1 MSDDPGFATVKSA
14 DRALVVLELLAGR
27 EPMRLMDI
35 ADELGMPRSS
45 TSNLLRTMA
54 LRRFVETTEDGRRYR
69 IGSRVRELARASERE
84 GDLVSLAQPLMDRL
98 VEQTGETV
106 QLAQLE
112 AMEVVYLA
120 ISESPHPMK
129 LVSEVGKRLF
139 AHGTGVGKTLL
150 AQLDPDE
157 AARRLRSVELP
168 RFTPAT
174 IVDVDDL
181 LDELREIAARGWG
194 TDDEEYVLGCRCVA
208 MPVHGPRGDAIAA
221 MSVSI
226 PTPRY
231 DDEVGERAL
240 AALGEAVG
248 ELSRQLGYV
257 APAAGVGAGTADDD
271 GGAAGAGGVVDA
283 NGSEPA

>member
-1 MSDDPGFATVKSA
+1 MSAEEQGFTSVKSA
-14 DRALVVLELLAGR
+14 DRVLVVLELLAGR

-35 ADELGMPRSS
+35 ADELELPRSS

-54 LRRFVETTEDGRRYR
+54 RRRFVEMTDDGRRYR
-69 IGSRVRELARASERE
+69 IGSRVRELARASERD
-84 GDLVSLAQPLMDRL
+84 GDIVSLAQPLMDRL

-150 AQLDPDE
+150 AMLDPEE
-157 AARRLRSVELP
+157 AERRLRSVELP
-168 RFTPAT
+168 RFTAST
-174 IVDVDDL
+174 IVDVDEL
-181 LDELREIAARGWG
+181 LDGLTEIRARGYG

-208 MPVHGPRGDAIAA
+208 MPVFGPRGDTIAA

-240 AALGEAVG
+240 ATLRAAVE
-248 ELSRQLGYV
+248 ELSRQAGYV
-257 APAAGVGAGTADDD
+257 APAAPA
-271 GGAAGAGGVVDA
+271 GGAVTGAA
-283 NGSEPA
+283 

>member
-1 MSDDPGFATVKSA
+1 MKNGVTADEAGFTTVKSA
-14 DRALVVLELLAGR
+14 DRVLVVLELLAGR

-54 LRRFVETTEDGRRYR
+54 RRRFVEYDEDDKRYR
-69 IGSRVRELARASERE
+69 IGSRMRELARASERE

-98 VEQTGETV
+98 VGQTGETV

-112 AMEVVYLA
+112 GMEVVYLA

-150 AQLDPDE
+150 AQLDPDDAE
-157 AARRLRSVELP
+157 QRLRAVELP

-181 LDELREIAARGWG
+181 LDGLREIAARGYG

-231 DDEVGERAL
+231 DEAVGERAL
-240 AALGEAVG
+240 EALRAATG
-248 ELSRQLGYV
+248 ELSRQLGWV
-257 APAAGVGAGTADDD
+257 APNESAD
-271 GGAAGAGGVVDA
+271 AVVAGAPGAV
-283 NGSEPA
+283 EPA

>member
-1 MSDDPGFATVKSA
+1 MKNGGTAEKAGFTTVKSA
-14 DRALVVLELLAGR
+14 DRVLVVLELLAGR

-35 ADELGMPRSS
+35 ADELEMPRSS

-54 LRRFVETTEDGRRYR
+54 RRRFVEYDEGDKRYR
-69 IGSRVRELARASERE
+69 IGSRMRELARASERE

-150 AQLDPDE
+150 AQLDLADAE
-157 AARRLRSVELP
+157 QRLRSVELP

-174 IVDVDDL
+174 VVDVDDL
-181 LDELREIAARGWG
+181 LDGLREIGERGYG
-194 TDDEEYVLGCRCVA
+194 TDDEEYVLGCRCIA

-240 AALGEAVG
+240 EALRSATG
-248 ELSRQLGYV
+248 ELSRQLGFV
-257 APAAGVGAGTADDD
+257 APASGAAVGAGDTS
-271 GGAAGAGGVVDA
+271 GAG
-283 NGSEPA
+283 EPA

>member
-1 MSDDPGFATVKSA
+1 MKNGGTAEEAAFTTVKSA
-14 DRALVVLELLAGR
+14 DRVLVVLELLAGR

-35 ADELGMPRSS
+35 ADELEMPRSS

-54 LRRFVETTEDGRRYR
+54 RRRFVEYDEGDKRYR
-69 IGSRVRELARASERE
+69 IGSRMRELARASERE

-150 AQLDPDE
+150 AQLDLADAE
-157 AARRLRSVELP
+157 QRLRSVELP

-174 IVDVDDL
+174 IIDVDDL
-181 LDELREIAARGWG
+181 LDGLREIGERGYG
-194 TDDEEYVLGCRCVA
+194 TDDEEYVLGCRCIA
-208 MPVHGPRGDAIAA
+208 MPVHGPRGDTIAA

-240 AALGEAVG
+240 EALRSATA
-248 ELSRQLGYV
+248 ELSRQLGWV
-257 APAAGVGAGTADDD
+257 ETASGAAVGAVGTS
-271 GGAAGAGGVVDA
+271 GAG
-283 NGSEPA
+283 EPA

>member
-1 MSDDPGFATVKSA
+1 MSADDPGFATVKSA

-69 IGSRVRELARASERE
+69 IGSRMRELARASER
-84 GDLVSLAQPLMDRL
+84 GDDLIALAQPLMDRL
-98 VEQTGETV
+98 VGQTGETV

-112 AMEVVYLA
+112 GMEVVYLA

-150 AQLDPDE
+150 AQLEEED
-157 AARRLRSVELP
+157 AAARLRSVELP

-181 LDELREIAARGWG
+181 LDEMREVRVRGYG

-257 APAAGVGAGTADDD
+257 PPAAAAE
-271 GGAAGAGGVVDA
+271 AGAGAGAGAGADA
-283 NGSEPA
+283 NGADPA

>member
-1 MSDDPGFATVKSA
+1 MSGDEQRFPTVKSA
-14 DRALVVLELLAGR
+14 DRVLIVLELLAGR
-27 EPMRLMDI
+27 EPMRLMEI
-35 ADELGMPRSS
+35 ADELGLPRSS

-54 LRRFVETTEDGRRYR
+54 RRRFVDYDREQKRYA
-69 IGSRVRELARASERE
+69 IGSRLRELARASERDD
-84 GDLVSLAQPLMDRL
+84 DLVALAQPLMDRL

-112 AMEVVYLA
+112 GMEVVYLA

-150 AQLDPDE
+150 AQLAPDE
-157 AARRLRSVELP
+157 AERRLRSVALP

-174 IVDVDDL
+174 LVDVGALLDDL
-181 LDELREIAARGWG
+181 RATAARGYG

-208 MPVHGPRGDAIAA
+208 IPVFGPRGEAIAA

-231 DDEVGERAL
+231 DDAVGERAL
-240 AALGEAVG
+240 AALRAAAG
-248 ELSRQLGYV
+248 ELSRQLGYI
-257 APAAGVGAGTADDD
+257 APAAERVGR
-271 GGAAGAGGVVDA
+271 
-283 NGSEPA
+283 

>member
-1 MSDDPGFATVKSA
+1 MSDDRGFATVKSA

-69 IGSRVRELARASERE
+69 IGSRMRELARASERE

-150 AQLDPDE
+150 AQLDE
-157 AARRLRSVELP
+157 ADAEARLRSVELA

-174 IVDVDDL
+174 MVDVDDL
-181 LDELREIAARGWG
+181 LDEMREIRARGWG

-231 DDEVGERAL
+231 DEEVGERAL

-257 APAAGVGAGTADDD
+257 AT
-271 GGAAGAGGVVDA
+271 AGAGAGAGSGAGGDG
-283 NGSEPA
+283 NGAGPA

>member
-1 MSDDPGFATVKSA
+1 MSDDRAFATVKSA

-54 LRRFVETTEDGRRYR
+54 LRRFVEMTDDGRRYR
-69 IGSRVRELARASERE
+69 IGSRMRELARASERE

-150 AQLDPDE
+150 AQLDE
-157 AARRLRSVELP
+157 ADAEARLRSVELA

-174 IVDVDDL
+174 VVDVDDL
-181 LDELREIAARGWG
+181 LDEMRVIRDRGWG

-208 MPVHGPRGDAIAA
+208 MPVQGPRGDTIAA

-231 DDEVGERAL
+231 DEEVGERAL

-257 APAAGVGAGTADDD
+257 A
-271 GGAAGAGGVVDA
+271 AAGAGAGSGGAGGDG
-283 NGSEPA
+283 NGAGPA

>member
-1 MSDDPGFATVKSA
+1 MKNGGAAQEAGFATVKSA

-27 EPMRLMDI
+27 EPLRLMDI

-54 LRRFVETTEDGRRYR
+54 RRRFVEYDEEGKRYR
-69 IGSRVRELARASERE
+69 IGSRMRELARASERE

-150 AQLDPDE
+150 AQLDPGDAE
-157 AARRLRSVELP
+157 QRLRAVELP
-168 RFTPAT
+168 RFTPST

-181 LDELREIAARGWG
+181 LDGLREIRTRGYG
-194 TDDEEYVLGCRCVA
+194 TDEEEYVLGCRCIA
-208 MPVHGPRGDAIAA
+208 MPVHGPRGVAIAA

-231 DDEVGERAL
+231 DEEVGERAL
-240 AALGEAVG
+240 EALREATA
-248 ELSRQLGYV
+248 ELSRRLGWV
-257 APAAGVGAGTADDD
+257 APPDDAAGAAGAAKAGGP
-271 GGAAGAGGVVDA
+271 GGAAGESG
-283 NGSEPA
+283 

>member
-1 MSDDPGFATVKSA
+1 MSSGANGDDAGFTSVKSA
-14 DRALVVLELLAGR
+14 DRVLVVLELLAGR

-35 ADELGMPRSS
+35 ADELGLPRSS

-54 LRRFVETTEDGRRYR
+54 RRRFVEYDEEAKRYR
-69 IGSRVRELARASERE
+69 IGSRMRELARASERE

-150 AQLDPDE
+150 AQLDPEDAE
-157 AARRLRSVELP
+157 RRLRSVELP

-181 LDELREIAARGWG
+181 LDGLREIGARGFG

-240 AALGEAVG
+240 DALREATDA
-248 ELSRQLGYV
+248 LSRQLGYV
-257 APAAGVGAGTADDD
+257 AAPA
-271 GGAAGAGGVVDA
+271 GAAGRERA
-283 NGSEPA
+283 